1 MKSIRKQTF
10 NLFAAFFLV
19 FFASLPQFISA
30 QDQTQNFFEEIVLAI
45 DTNRFTWSKDK
56 LSWQGEPQLPF
67 EYNIEQPIVELRLYP
82 SGIFPIDS
90 LFLLPSEDFTLIDS
104 LRWVTQSNFRF
115 KVRFNGIT
123 NRNFLG
129 FNFKIFSKYLPEPM
143 IYELK
148 LLPYTQ
154 TRVQFIELPAALYV
168 GEEQTLSLETNH
180 LNNLI
185 FPKTWTQ
192 NQEINHRVF
201 RENNRI
207 RARVQATDV
216 GLQSLQLG
224 LKVKKPYLN
233 EDGKLSYQLP
243 ILQHDFVVKPA
254 KLRFLRSNRR
264 EVTFTDKAKR
274 EGLEIELDFAE
285 DLQMEKT
292 YRLETQ
298 EQAGGYLIAEIFT
311 RRVLANGRVL
321 CWLRIY
327 DYHRQNEG
335 YLYIKDGDLAQFITN
350 FDITPSTKVNK
361 ISILRE
367 GQDWKTNTDI
377 YPGEKIS
384 VRLEGTALYKA
395 NFQFE
400 GLTEV
405 QLDSSVNRETARE
418 YDITIP
424 IDIKDRYI
432 NILNHQNPIGQ
443 RLRIREYKRPRPFD
457 YIQFRYGEETYE
469 VEAIDKLIFSS
480 TSMDDIILD
489 FNYDRLDDAEFHGP
503 QQLNLTIEIRDRRN
517 QLVEQKT
524 IPRIKVCPSDA
535 SPRHGFY
542 SPQNCYNGSLSI
554 NRYLRKKIYDLDPW
568 STIRVT
574 LEHDEQFFG
583 KRGIRRN
590 VEFVLF
596 RSMTF
601 DIDVSFPA
609 GLITKRLGEQG
620 FSNLGGISMAMI
632 AQFSFYH
639 ENKVAKAKPYKFG
652 AGFLAFNAFNFS
664 ENSTRDMGL
673 VGLVSLYPIR
683 TKYSSRLSF
692 PLYMGGGYFLSE
704 QQWFVLLGPGIRV
717 RL

>member
-1 MKSIRKQTF
+1 MKSSKQLQLAFLSTF
-10 NLFAAFFLV
+10 CLICCTSYPL
-19 FFASLPQFISA
+19 FISA
-30 QDQTQNFFEEIVLAI
+30 QDQTQNFFEEIVLAV
-45 DTNRFTWSKDK
+45 DTNRFTWSRDK
-56 LSWQGEPQLPF
+56 VAWQGEPHLPF
-67 EYNIEQPIVELRLYP
+67 EYTLEQPIVELRLYP

-90 LFLLPSEDFTLIDS
+90 IFLLPSEDFTVIDS
-104 LRWVTQSNFRF
+104 LRWVTQSNFRC
-115 KVRFNGIT
+115 KVRYKGIT

-129 FNFKIFSKYLPEPM
+129 FQFKIFSKYLPEPM

-148 LLPYTQ
+148 LLAYTQ
-154 TRVQFIELPAALYV
+154 TRIQFLELPAALYV
-168 GEEQTLSLETNH
+168 GEEQTLSIETNH

-201 RENNRI
+201 RENNRV
-207 RARVQATDV
+207 RARVQANEV
-216 GLQSLQLG
+216 GLQPLQLV
-224 LKVKKPYLN
+224 LKVKKPYLGA
-233 EDGKLSYQLP
+233 DGKLSYQLP
-243 ILQHDFVVKPA
+243 PLQHDFVVKPA
-254 KLRFLRSNRR
+254 KLRFLRSNQR
-264 EVTFTDKAKR
+264 EVTLTDNAKR
-274 EGLEIELDFAE
+274 EGVEIELDFAE
-285 DLQMEKT
+285 ELQMEKT
-292 YRLETQ
+292 YRLESQ
-298 EQAGGYLIAEIFT
+298 EEAGGYLIAEIFT
-311 RRVLANGRVL
+311 RRVLANGKVL

-367 GQDWKTNTDI
+367 GQDWKTSREI

-395 NFQFE
+395 DFQFE

-405 QLDSSVNRETARE
+405 QLDSSVNRENARE
-418 YDITIP
+418 YDISIP

-443 RLRIREYKRPRPFD
+443 RLRVREFKRPRPFD
-457 YIQFRYGEETYE
+457 YIQFRYGEESYE
-469 VEAIDKLIFSS
+469 IEAIDKLIFSS

-489 FNYDRLDDAEFHGP
+489 FDYDRLDRSEFHGP
-503 QQLNLTIEIRDRRN
+503 QQLKITIEIRDRRN

-524 IPRIKVCPSDA
+524 IPRLKVCPSAA
-535 SPRHGFY
+535 SPRHAFY
-542 SPQNCYNGSLSI
+542 APQNCYNGSLSI

-583 KRGIRRN
+583 KRGSRRN

-664 ENSTRDMGL
+664 ENSSRDMGL